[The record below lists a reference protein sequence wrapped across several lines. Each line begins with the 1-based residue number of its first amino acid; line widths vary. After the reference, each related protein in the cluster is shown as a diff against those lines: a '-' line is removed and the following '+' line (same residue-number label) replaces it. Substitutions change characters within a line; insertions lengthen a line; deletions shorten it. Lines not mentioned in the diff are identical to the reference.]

1 MAGRAGCE
9 VVGMSKRYANPGTD
23 DCPICGQILN
33 GRLLPVRN
41 ESGWAHRKCVLAERG
56 E

>member
-1 MAGRAGCE
+1 
-9 VVGMSKRYANPGTD
+9 MSRRYAPPATD
-23 DCPICGQILN
+23 ECPICGQILN

-41 ESGWAHRKCVLAERG
+41 EGGWAHRACVLAERG